1 MNEGRFWAWRPWSQ
15 AQSGD
20 VSLHPPCSD
29 TACKYTA
36 WQMAWLCGSPP
47 TNLWQ
52 AGLMPERLADRPC
65 LIHCHKRHIV
75 YRTERHCNTNTN
87 TPRLGDTLGKPLVCG
102 SGVALKENICSGK
115 FVAARHWNVC
125 FILYPIFSWLSQDL
139 SRDAAL
145 VTPGTAWLFLF
156 GFHQTCVC
164 LCMIGI
170 MYVKHKHIYLHASR
184 FLELYS
190 LWENP

>member
-1 MNEGRFWAWRPWSQ
+1 MRGGSGPWRPWSQ

-20 VSLHPPCSD
+20 VSLHPPCAD

-36 WQMAWLCGSPP
+36 WQMAWLCSSPP

-87 TPRLGDTLGKPLVCG
+87 TPRVGDTLGKPLVCG
-102 SGVALKENICSGK
+102 SSVGLKENHAMRSLLQLLIETCVLYWPFSISCWPIT
-115 FVAARHWNVC
+115 F
-125 FILYPIFSWLSQDL
+125 LYPHFFPG
-139 SRDAAL
+139 SRSL
-145 VTPGTAWLFLF
+145 QRLGL
-156 GFHQTCVC
+156 
-164 LCMIGI
+164 GI
-170 MYVKHKHIYLHASR
+170 A
-184 FLELYS
+184 
-190 LWENP
+190 